1 MREAVAAQGH
11 SSGVEEETVAPAVG
25 SDGVPVVQNGPGLL
39 PERQHA
45 FAPPFAH
52 HVDRVQMWLCEISA
66 YKSGQFRHPEPRGI
80 GEMQHCP
87 VAHAG
92 CGCGVRRVEQGS
104 QLVAVEVVDQRLVE
118 TFRRDGVHLPS
129 KVETSRS
136 PMFQV
141 PEGFERHESQIARAD
156 CVAPHLLQRIEEV
169 EDERHVKLH
178 DLDLAGPS
186 TEPVSGEA
194 NEQLEAGGVALDCMS
209 AGASIPR

>member
-11 SSGVEEETVAPAVG
+11 APGVEEKAVTPAAG
-25 SDGVPVVQNGPGLL
+25 SDREPVPENGPGLP

-52 HVDRVQMWLCEISA
+52 HVYRVQMWLCEILA
-66 YKSGQFRHPEPRGI
+66 RKSGQFRHPEPRGI

-92 CGCGVRRVEQGS
+92 GGCGIRRVEQGS
-104 QLVAVEVVDQRLVE
+104 QFVAVEVVDQRLVE
-118 TFRRDGVHLPS
+118 AFRRYRVHLPG

-141 PEGFERHESQIARAD
+141 PEEGFERHESQIARAD

-169 EDERHVKLH
+169 EDERHVKLVF
-178 DLDLAGPS
+178 DS
-186 TEPVSGEA
+186 ISGGAEA
-194 NEQLEAGGVALDCMS
+194 Q
-209 AGASIPR
+209 I